1 MSQKSPPPTIPPPIP
16 GPLRWAT
23 WLLFAEAA
31 VMVVAT
37 LILLYEAIAGAPV
50 DRRWAFALVGLAVLA
65 AAALCG
71 LAVALRRRAPRA
83 LAPAIV
89 LQLIAVM
96 IGIVQITSGPAWYGV
111 PPALTGITVVTLLL
125 TPGTARALGFRDANG
140 AR

>member
-1 MSQKSPPPTIPPPIP
+1 MSQKSPPPVSPSPLP

-23 WLLFAEAA
+23 RLLFTEAA
-31 VMVVAT
+31 VTAA
-37 LILLYEAIAGAPV
+37 LALLLLYQALTGEPV
-50 DRRWAFALVGLAVLA
+50 DRSWAVALAGITALA
-65 AAALCG
+65 AAGLCG

-96 IGIVQITSGPAWYGV
+96 VGIVQITSGVPWQGL
-111 PPALTGITVVTLLL
+111 PPALVGVTVATLLFA
-125 TPGTARALGFRDANG
+125 PSTATALGFRGANG

>member
-1 MSQKSPPPTIPPPIP
+1 MSQKSPPPVPTAIP

-23 WLLFAEAA
+23 WFLFGEAA
-31 VMVVAT
+31 VTAAIA
-37 LILLYEAIAGAPV
+37 LILLYQALTGEPV
-50 DRRWAFALVGLAVLA
+50 DRSWAFALAGFTGLA
-65 AAALCG
+65 AAGLCG

-96 IGIVQITSGPAWYGV
+96 VGIVQIASGV
-111 PPALTGITVVTLLL
+111 PWQGLPPVLLGITVATLLL
-125 TPGTARALGFRDANG
+125 APSTARALGFRGANG